1 MLRWCQLPE
10 SSTRPSQNDLIIQSS
25 NVSAA
30 SEYLS
35 IRVQGKTHFVKS
47 SKSSLVNSDWTDLSE
62 GVLISIVQRLNDKE
76 PLLNDETRYRLLK
89 LLESSP
95 EVSQRVLARKM
106 GVSIG
111 KVNYCLRALME
122 KGWVKVKNFSRNP
135 RKRIYAYY
143 LTTQGA
149 EEKLLVT
156 ARFLE
161 RKMVEYEEIRRE
173 IARLNQEI
181 NLGNTKSH
189 DVAWVD
195 AESKM

>member
-1 MLRWCQLPE
+1 
-10 SSTRPSQNDLIIQSS
+10 
-25 NVSAA
+25 
-30 SEYLS
+30 
-35 IRVQGKTHFVKS
+35 VKS

-173 IARLNQEI
+173 IARLKQEI
-181 NLGNTKSH
+181 KLGNTKSH
-189 DVAWVD
+189 DVAWDD
-195 AESKM
+195 AESKR